1 MSSKI
6 IEICPLNCKVRRI
19 CCIHLAT
26 IYRKSTH
33 QHFQIC
39 NEKKNTHTEYKLFK
53 TSPLNVVSRRLVWL
67 LTINTRSI
75 TENQISY
82 VGQRKN
88 WNKPKKGANLLL
100 NKHNSYC
107 VLAVQKTARVNAT
120 TTTSIRLR
128 NEIVENGRRSVVLER
143 ANAFAI
149 VGTLLLHIYHENIC

>member
-1 MSSKI
+1 
-6 IEICPLNCKVRRI
+6 
-19 CCIHLAT
+19 
-26 IYRKSTH
+26 
-33 QHFQIC
+33 
-39 NEKKNTHTEYKLFK
+39 
-53 TSPLNVVSRRLVWL
+53 
-67 LTINTRSI
+67 
-75 TENQISY
+75 
-82 VGQRKN
+82 
-88 WNKPKKGANLLL
+88 LL